1 MLQGHLGTE
10 VQRADGLIQEVAR
23 LRASALTL
31 PGDGMRASAGANSAR
46 YGPAHA
52 PPARLQRSSAP
63 GPVSPLTPTVAAA
76 GFV

>member
-10 VQRADGLIQEVAR
+10 VQRADGLSQEVAR
-23 LRASALTL
+23 LHASALTL
-31 PGDGMRASAGANSAR
+31 PRDGMRASAGADSAR
-46 YGPAHA
+46 HGPAHA
-52 PPARLQRSSAP
+52 LPARLQRSSAP